1 MNKIKEKIS
10 QVFYANLAFVKGY
23 LPSLF
28 RYLLISIFLFS
39 SGIIGGYYFF
49 DIFPS
54 ESEKIL
60 SLLSETFKPI
70 LAMPSFVQI
79 LFIFLRNGLI
89 SFLMIIF
96 GILFGIFPIIVLIS
110 NGQILGLLLGWLVPR
125 YNISYILLG
134 ILPHGL
140 IEIPCFLLSAAIG
153 LKIGKI
159 LVKKI
164 FRKKVSLQEE
174 LNLGLSFFL
183 RIILFLL
190 FAAAVIEVLISP
202 ELLRI
207 Y

>member
-10 QVFYANLAFVKGY
+10 QIFSVNLVFAKSY

-28 RYLLISIFLFS
+28 RHLLTSIFIFVL
-39 SGIIGGYYFF
+39 GIIGGYYFLE
-49 DIFPS
+49 IFPS

-60 SLLSETFKPI
+60 SILGETYKPI
-70 LAMPSFVQI
+70 LGMPSFAQV
-79 LFIFLRNGLI
+79 LFIFLKNGII

-96 GILFGIFPIIVLIS
+96 GILFGIFPIIILIS
-110 NGQILGLLLGWLVPR
+110 NGQILGMLLGWLIPR
-125 YNISYILLG
+125 YNISYILLS

-140 IEIPCFLLSAAIG
+140 IEIPCFLISAAIG
-153 LKIGKI
+153 LKIGKMLI
-159 LVKKI
+159 GKI
-164 FRKKVSLQEE
+164 FRKKVNLRAE

-183 RIILFLL
+183 KIILLLL
-190 FAAAVIEVLISP
+190 FLAAVIEVVISP